1 MRILTQRTV
10 SISCLFNLLYSLAMI
25 THGFYLTFYFQSVLG
40 TTAAL
45 SGVYGLPYS
54 ILAGACT
61 LLAGYSMSHQGYYVP
76 FMHGGA
82 ILATLGSGF
91 LYTLHRTS
99 GPASWIGFQLLA
111 GAGFGLA
118 VQVPFI
124 AVQVVLPDADMPV
137 ACAWVVFFRVLG
149 GAVGITVAENIF
161 SNTLLAQLRRIAG
174 LDLQAVLDAGAA
186 NTDLVELVPE
196 GLQVAVREAY
206 AMGVRKAFVL
216 PIAAAGL
223 AFVCSLGMER
233 KRIMDDEEIEGA
245 SPARGAEEER
255 TEKTGGMEEKVA

>member
-10 SISCLFNLLYSLAMI
+10 SLSCLFNLLFSLAMI
-25 THGFYLTFYFQSVLG
+25 THGFYLPFYFQSVLG

-54 ILAGACT
+54 LLAGLCT
-61 LLAGYSMSHQGYYVP
+61 LLAGYSMSHQGHYVP
-76 FMHGGA
+76 IMHLGA
-82 ILATLGSGF
+82 LLATFGSGL

-99 GPASWIGFQLLA
+99 SPASWIPFQLLA

-118 VQVPFI
+118 VQIPFI

-149 GAVGITVAENIF
+149 AAVGVAVAENIF
-161 SNTLLAQLRRIAG
+161 ANTLIEQLRRIAG

-186 NTDLVELVPE
+186 NTELVALVPE
-196 GLQVAVREAY
+196 GLLAAVREAY
-206 AMGVRKAFVL
+206 AAGVRKAFVL
-216 PIAAAGL
+216 PIAAAGV

-233 KRIMDDEEIEGA
+233 RRIMDDEEIEGA
-245 SPARGAEEER
+245 APAMEAEEER
-255 TEKTGGMEEKVA
+255 TEKMGGMEGKAA